1 MEYSGERFDTGYP
14 DIDDYFDDIDTSSE
28 FVSTLTNLANT
39 DPIAQNLEFEQ
50 IADDI
55 LDFSEMDPFSEN
67 ITIQD

>member
-39 DPIAQNLEFEQ
+39 DPISQNLEFEQ